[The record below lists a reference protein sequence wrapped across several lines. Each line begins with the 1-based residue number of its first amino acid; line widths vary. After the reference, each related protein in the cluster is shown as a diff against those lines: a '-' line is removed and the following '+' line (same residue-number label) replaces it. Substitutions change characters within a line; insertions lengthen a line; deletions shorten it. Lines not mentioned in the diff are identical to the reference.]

1 MGGEEVGLDL
11 AALFGRFGEEM
22 NVHLVRAAFR
32 ALVAEVSEIEA
43 RRLVAG
49 LAEGQCRPR
58 PVLVAANENVV
69 GSGQGRAADQ
79 AINAMEV
86 AAAGGAA
93 PIMEGLSEIGFGTDE
108 GWFIHKPPLR
118 CLNVY
123 FARPH
128 RIPTR

>member
-43 RRLVAG
+43 RRLVPG

-58 PVLVAANENVV
+58 SVLVAAHENVV
-69 GSGQGRAADQ
+69 GPGQGWAADQ
-79 AINAMEV
+79 AIDAVEITP
-86 AAAGGAA
+86 ARGAA
-93 PIMEGLSEIGFGTDE
+93 PIMEGLGEIGF
-108 GWFIHKPPLR
+108 
-118 CLNVY
+118 
-123 FARPH
+123 
-128 RIPTR
+128 